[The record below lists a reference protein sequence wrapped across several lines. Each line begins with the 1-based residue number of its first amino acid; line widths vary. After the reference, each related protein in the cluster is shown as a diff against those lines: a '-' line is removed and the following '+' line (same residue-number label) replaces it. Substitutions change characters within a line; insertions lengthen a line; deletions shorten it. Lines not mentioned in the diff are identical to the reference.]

1 MVGATA
7 PQPVPAEAA
16 QDAPSPLTR
25 RDPNDMPPLPIASAL
40 ALQHILAMFISNV
53 TPAIIVAGAAGFGFG
68 SSDPSEL
75 IYLIQVSMVF
85 AGVATLFQS
94 VGIGPMGARLPIV
107 QGTSFAFLPI
117 MVPLVAGQGV
127 GAMAAL
133 MTGALA
139 GGIFHT
145 FLSLFVRQLRFALPP
160 LVTGIV
166 VLMIGLSLVP
176 VGIQY
181 SAGGVPVQGTADFGS
196 GTSWLLALVVLVVT
210 LGFSFFGRGI
220 SSTASVLLGL
230 CAGYLLAFALGRV
243 DLAAIPAAGWF
254 VLPEPFRYGFS
265 ISAAAITGFC
275 LMVVVSA
282 VETVGN
288 VSAITKSALGRK
300 ATDDELRGATLADGA
315 GTALAAVF
323 GGMPNTAFG
332 QNVGLVA
339 MTGVVSRHVVTI
351 GGCFLILCGLLPK
364 VGALITTIPIEVLGG
379 SVIVMFGMV
388 VASGLSILSDVV
400 WNQRNM
406 MIFAVA
412 VSVGLGLSLVPEA
425 LQHLDGT
432 SRVLL
437 SSGVLPAAFVAIALN
452 LLLPEEKPQQ

>member
-1 MVGATA
+1 MAGDYTA
-7 PQPVPAEAA
+7 PKIT
-16 QDAPSPLTR
+16 S

-68 SSDPSEL
+68 SSDSSEL

-85 AGVATLFQS
+85 AGIATLFQS

-139 GGIFHT
+139 GGVFHT

-181 SAGGVPVQGTADFGS
+181 SAGGVPLMNTPEFGS
-196 GTSWLLALVVLVVT
+196 ATSWLLALVVMLVT

-220 SSTASVLLGL
+220 TATASVLLGL
-230 CAGYLLAFALGRV
+230 CAGYGLAYALGRV
-243 DLAAIPAAGWF
+243 DFSPLPAAGWF
-254 VLPEPFRYGFS
+254 ILPEPFRYGIS
-265 ISAAAITGFC
+265 ISGATITGFC
-275 LMVVVSA
+275 LMVIVSA

-288 VSAITKSALGRK
+288 VSAITKSALGRT
-300 ATDDELRGATLADGA
+300 AADDELRGATLADGA

-323 GGMPNTAFG
+323 GALPNTAFG

-351 GGCFLILCGLLPK
+351 GACFLILCGLLPK

-379 SVIVMFGMV
+379 SVIIMFGMV
-388 VASGLSILSDVV
+388 VASGLSILSDVH

-412 VSVGLGLSLVPEA
+412 ISVGLGLQLVPEA
-425 LQHLDGT
+425 LQHVDGT
-432 SRVLL
+432 LRILL
-437 SSGVLPAAFVAIALN
+437 GSGVLPAAFVAIALN
-452 LLLPEEKPQQ
+452 LVLPEEKAQP